1 MNEEKTKVVRKNGPR
16 FNVIDAV
23 ILVLVL
29 AAIVG
34 IAIRY
39 NLIGEIGINRGMEDY
54 ELHFSVS
61 DIRYTSSDAF
71 VEGDT
76 VSLTT
81 NGAHIGTMADLTSIL
96 PASAYAV
103 DASGNVIQIHYP
115 ESTRIDVTG
124 RILCRGTASSAGILT
139 ESGVNIVPG
148 TTLAIST
155 EHLDVTITVTSV
167 QESFGS

>member
-1 MNEEKTKVVRKNGPR
+1 MV
-16 FNVIDAV
+16 DAV
-23 ILVLVL
+23 IVVLVL

-39 NLIGEIGINRGMEDY
+39 NLIGEIGINQGLEDY
-54 ELHFSVS
+54 EIHFSVS

-76 VSLTT
+76 VSLSA
-81 NGAHIGTMADLTSIL
+81 NGAHIGTMAGLTSIL
-96 PASAYAV
+96 PVSAYAV
-103 DASGNVIQIHYP
+103 DGSGNVLQIHYP

-124 RILCRGTASSAGILT
+124 RILCQGTSSSVGILT

-155 EHLDVTITVTSV
+155 EHLDVTVTITSV
-167 QESFGS
+167 EEGSGS